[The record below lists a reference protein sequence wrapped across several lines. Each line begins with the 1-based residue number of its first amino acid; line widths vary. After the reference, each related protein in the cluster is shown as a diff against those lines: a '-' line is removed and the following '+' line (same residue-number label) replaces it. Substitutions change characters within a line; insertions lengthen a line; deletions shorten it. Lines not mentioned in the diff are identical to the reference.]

1 MGVSFSLKKQL
12 DQFNLDVSCSFPGG
26 VLVIQG
32 ESGSGKSTILNC
44 ISGLLTPENGK
55 VEVNSRVVYNSS
67 QNVNIPVIA
76 SGGAGEASHF
86 YDGIVSGGADAVLA
100 ASLFHY
106 KELGIM
112 ELKNYLRG
120 RGIPVRM

>member
-67 QNVNIPVIA
+67 QNVNIPVQKRNI
-76 SGGAGEASHF
+76 GYVFQNYQHRF
-86 YDGIVSGGADAVLA
+86 YLA
-100 ASLFHY
+100 FKHSFLPSLGLTHNLF
-106 KELGIM
+106 
-112 ELKNYLRG
+112 
-120 RGIPVRM
+120 